1 MTNPRSKTQTLSKT
15 ASSYCQQWLKEQ
27 IYGRKKEF
35 GSKYTNKGN
44 IVELESLNYIAKEL
58 DYDSIVKNEES
69 FENEFLTGT
78 PDAILDDHIIDV
90 KNSWDCFTFPLFYSN
105 VPSKDYYWQAQGYM
119 ALVGCDSY
127 RLIYTLMDTPEELI
141 EKEYFGSNLDYEAF
155 SSHYKYKGIESKYRI
170 KVFDIYKNFE
180 DIERIY
186 TRVKEC
192 REYINNI
199 NP

>member
-1 MTNPRSKTQTLSKT
+1 MTNPRSKTETLSKT
-15 ASSYCQQWLKEQ
+15 AASYCQQWLKEQ

-35 GSKYTNKGN
+35 DSKYTNKGN

-58 DYDSIVKNEES
+58 DYDSIAKNEES

-105 VPSKDYYWQAQGYM
+105 VPNKDYYWQAQGYM

-141 EKEYFGSNLDYEAF
+141 EKEYFGSNLDYETF

-186 TRVKEC
+186 TRVEEC
-192 REYINNI
+192 REYINNL
-199 NP
+199 N